1 MDSRQ
6 QLTTMYASRRHRREE
21 QEELE
26 RKKRAAEQGNVK
38 FEAKRESMFASAFAA
53 IIIIMFLGII
63 LAIPT
68 MTVSFMLALFS
79 IPLIILYY
87 IIKGFNNKNKAK
99 NQLYTCLY
107 CKKQFKGAT
116 NKCPYCGNNIN
127 CDTNRYECTYCNSK
141 FTGKHARCPK
151 CNIPLYYK

>member
-1 MDSRQ
+1 MDRRQ
-6 QLTTMYASRRHRREE
+6 QMTTMYASRRHNEE
-21 QEELE
+21 EKEELE
-26 RKKRAAEQGNVK
+26 RKKIAAQQGNIK
-38 FEAKRESMFASAFAA
+38 FKAERESTFASVIVAIV
-53 IIIIMFLGII
+53 IIIFLGII

-68 MTVSFMLALFS
+68 MTVSFMLALIS
-79 IPLIILYY
+79 IPFIILYC
-87 IIKGFNNKNKAK
+87 IIKGHKNKSKAK
-99 NQLYTCLY
+99 KQIYTCLY

-127 CDTNRYECTYCNSK
+127 CDTNRYECTYCKTK